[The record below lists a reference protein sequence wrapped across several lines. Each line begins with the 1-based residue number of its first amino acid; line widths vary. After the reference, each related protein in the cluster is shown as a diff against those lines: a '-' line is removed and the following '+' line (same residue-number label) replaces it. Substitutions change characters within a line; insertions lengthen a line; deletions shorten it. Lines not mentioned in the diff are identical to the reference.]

1 MFSGFQIS
9 NIKKQNI
16 QIHNK
21 NNTWIECTTFR
32 KYVYVKYMWEYIYG
46 YVNEKTKKMLYN
58 CYI

>member
-9 NIKKQNI
+9 SIKKQNI

-32 KYVYVKYMWEYIYG
+32 KYIYMKNMWEYIYG
-46 YVNEKTKKMLYN
+46 CINEKTKK
-58 CYI
+58 YI